1 MHVAERIV
9 EHTSSEEKRN
19 SGDSAFMCF
28 QPHISMPMQSLDFH
42 DIYDE

>member
-1 MHVAERIV
+1 MCVAGRIV
-9 EHTSSEEKRN
+9 EHTASEEKRN

-42 DIYDE
+42 GIYDE